1 MEGKTGAILM
11 IDDNEDVLRA
21 AKIFLK
27 RHFNRVDVE
36 TNPVMIPTL
45 METEYYDV
53 ILLDMNFN
61 LEVGQ
66 GQEGFYWLDRILKMD
81 PGAVVVLI
89 TAYGDVHLAVKAIKE
104 GATDFVL
111 KPWENEKLLATLN
124 AAMNL
129 RRANE
134 ELKQLKSKQKK
145 IYSDLDSNYN
155 QIIGNSEAMSKVFN
169 TIDKVARTDA
179 NILIYGENGTGKELV
194 ARAIHRQSIR
204 YNEPFVAVDLGS
216 LPETL
221 FESEL
226 FGYKKGAF
234 TDAKEDKPGRIEM
247 ADKGTLFLDEISNI
261 SATQQA
267 RLLRVLQTR
276 KLTRLGSNKDIPFDI
291 RLISATNV
299 ALDDLVN
306 EMKFRKDL
314 MYRINTI
321 EIHLPALRDRT
332 EDIPLL
338 LDHFLNQ
345 YARKYKKEIY
355 KVSDAAMK
363 RLVKYHWPG
372 NVRELQHAIERA
384 VIMSNQP
391 VLQPEDFF
399 DVKPQVKEHTLDGNL
414 QMNHLNIEDLERL
427 LIRKALQKNN
437 GNITLAAKEL
447 GLTRSSLYRRL
458 EKYGI

>member
-27 RHFNRVDVE
+27 RHFHRVDVE

-45 METEYYDV
+45 METEHYDV

-111 KPWENEKLLATLN
+111 KPWENEKLLVTLN

-134 ELKQLKSKQKK
+134 ELKQLKSKQRK
-145 IYSDLDSNYN
+145 IYSDLDSSYS
-155 QIIGNSEAMSKVFN
+155 QIIGKSEAMSKVFS
-169 TIDKVARTDA
+169 TIEKVARTDA

-194 ARAIHRQSIR
+194 ARAIHRQSLR
-204 YNEPFVAVDLGS
+204 YTEPFVAVDLGS

-261 SATQQA
+261 SSSQQA

-276 KLTRLGSNKDIPFDI
+276 KLTRLGSNKEIPFDI
-291 RLISATNV
+291 RLISATNIT
-299 ALDDLVN
+299 LENLVN

-321 EIHLPALRDRT
+321 EIHLPSLCDRT

-338 LDHFLNQ
+338 LDHYLTQ

-363 RLVKYHWPG
+363 RLIKYHWPG

-399 DVKPQVKEHTLDGNL
+399 DVKPYVKEHTLDGNL
-414 QMNHLNIEDLERL
+414 EMNHLNIEDLERL